1 MIIFYEKGSRLED
14 IKIIFWEKESHFEDL
29 KTQNSCVI
37 GCI

>member
-1 MIIFYEKGSRLED
+1 MIIFYEKGSRLDD